1 MNFSVAA
8 IIKYKDKYLFQKR
21 DNKKGIFYPGFYGL
35 FGGLPKKK
43 EKPVDCIKRELKEEL
58 SLNFQNIRFFLTTD
72 LKSVKFKKKKSK
84 IFKRHF
90 FLCELPVNFQKK
102 INLKEGSGY
111 KFINLKNINILKF
124 VPFDLAAVFFHLLI
138 NSKKKIVPKKYI
150 K

>member
-21 DNKKGIFYPGFYGL
+21 DNKKGIFYPGFFGL
-35 FGGLPKKK
+35 FGGQPKKK
-43 EKPVDCIKRELKEEL
+43 EKPIDCMKRELKEEL

-72 LKSVKFKKKKSK
+72 LKSIEFKKKTSK

-90 FLCELPVNFQKK
+90 FLCDLPVNFKKK
-102 INLKEGSGY
+102 INLKEGSSY
-111 KFINLKNINILKF
+111 KFINLKNINIFKF